1 MTGMSADLTSV
12 HEPYHAPE
20 WIPVP
25 ESHLASDPFTLSGFS
40 PTAPLRLTGLTRDE
54 LIQLMVDSGE
64 KPYRGQQ
71 VWSWVYAKLAGS
83 SEEMTD
89 LSKSFRVRL
98 AEIIAP
104 LRPPVISHR
113 VSADGTEKWLLDCGD
128 GVATE
133 TVFIPDEERG
143 TVCVS
148 SQAGC
153 SLACPFCRTGTLPL
167 RRNLTTAEIVE
178 QVLFVRATLA
188 ERGIRV
194 TNVVLMGMGE
204 PLYNLGAVS
213 RAVKIIMDNT
223 GLAIGCRKLTLS
235 TSGVVNRMAEAGRE
249 LNVNLAISLHSVR
262 DSVRDQLVPINRKFN
277 LAALRRA
284 AFAWPMRGR
293 DRITWEY
300 VLLEGVNDSLQDAC
314 ELVAWLK
321 GIPSKVNL
329 LAFNPWPGAPYTPTP
344 REQILRFQEVV
355 ANAGLVTII
364 RDSRGADVG
373 AACGQLAGM
382 AGEVEKT

>member
-1 MTGMSADLTSV
+1 MGA
-12 HEPYHAPE
+12 APTA
-20 WIPVP
+20 PV
-25 ESHLASDPFTLSGFS
+25 FTPS
-40 PTAPLRLTGLTRDE
+40 APLRLTDMTREELT
-54 LIQLMVDSGE
+54 QLMIAWGE
-64 KPYRGQQ
+64 KPYRAQQ
-71 VWSWVYAKLAGS
+71 AWSWVYARLAGTV
-83 SEEMTD
+83 EEMTD
-89 LSKSFRVRL
+89 LSKSFRARL
-98 AEIIAP
+98 AEVIAP

-113 VSADGTEKWLLDCGD
+113 VSTDGTEKWLLDCGD
-128 GVATE
+128 GVAAE

-178 QVLFVRATLA
+178 QVLFVRATMA
-188 ERGIRV
+188 ARGVRV

-204 PLYNLGAVS
+204 PLYNLAAVT
-213 RAVKIIMDNT
+213 RAVRIIMDNT

-235 TSGVVNRMAEAGRE
+235 TSGVVNKMEEAGLN

-262 DSVRDQLVPINRKFN
+262 DAVRDQLVPINRKFN

-284 AFAWPMRGR
+284 ALAWPMRGR

-300 VLLEGVNDSLQDAC
+300 VLLDGVNDSLQDAR
-314 ELVAWLK
+314 ELVNWLK

-329 LAFNPWPGAPYTPTP
+329 LAFNPWPGAPYAPTP

-373 AACGQLAGM
+373 AACGQLAGT
-382 AGEVEKT
+382 AGELGLFNPLHATEA